1 MRNFNQM
8 SYFPMAEK
16 LVEVLQTRT
25 QNSNPLFFRVIT
37 AYYFSCV
44 AAQMRASI
52 KGWTG
57 KGTIPV
63 NSYVIA
69 LSPSGSGKGHS
80 TSLIENEILGEFH
93 RIFKEQVFNS
103 SALVNIQQIAI
114 RRANL
119 NGTDVQDEE
128 AKLTKVFEDLGALL
142 TAFGE
147 ATVPAVKQM
156 RHKLQIANAGSC
168 NLQVDEIGSNFSS
181 IIDALNAFL
190 ELYDKGLI
198 KDKLT
203 KSSAENVRFDKIEG
217 ATPANLLLF
226 GTPSK
231 LLDGAKTEE
240 QFLEMLETG
249 YARRCIFGF
258 TNQVNKQEVTSV
270 DDLMSQL
277 FNSNHDDIIDELN
290 DHFISLADASLLH
303 TELVLPKESIKLLL
317 TYKLHCE
324 NLSAQLSEFE
334 TIRKA
339 ELEHRYF
346 KVMKLA
352 GAYAFVD
359 KATTI
364 TESYIENAIKLIED
378 SGDAFAKLL
387 TPQRP
392 YIKLANYLA
401 AMKTDVTLAD
411 LDEDLPSF
419 RGSKAQKDE
428 QITMAT
434 AWGYKNNIIIKKSYT
449 DSILFLNAESIEETD
464 LNKCIF
470 SYSADMTEGY
480 VNAEIKFDNLHKL
493 LKRKDYHWL
502 SHQLKNGDK
511 KQGYRNEENCLT
523 GFNLLVLDI
532 DGGTTLQ
539 TAKTLLKG
547 YKAIF
552 QTTKRHTDETHR
564 FRIILPMNYVLKLD
578 AKEYKEFYKNIINEM
593 PFALDEGCGHRSKK
607 WLTHSDAHIE
617 YQDGELFDV
626 LPFIPKTSKNDDRQQ
641 KLLDQSNLD
650 NLERWVI
657 NNTGDG
663 NRNNML
669 LRYALILSENNFN
682 LDTIKQKVLELNNK
696 LMDKLDEL
704 EIHSTVFHTLA
715 KRMANQ

>member
-1 MRNFNQM
+1 M
-8 SYFPMAEK
+8 SYFPMAER

-25 QNSNPLFFRVIT
+25 QNTNPLFFRVIT
-37 AYYFSCV
+37 AYYFSCI
-44 AAQMRASI
+44 ASQMRASI

-80 TSLIENEILGEFH
+80 TSLIENEVLQEFS
-93 RIFKEQVFNS
+93 RIFKEQVFAV
-103 SALVNIQQIAI
+103 SAIDNIQQIAI
-114 RRANL
+114 KRANL

-128 AKLTKVFEDLGALL
+128 DKLTKIFSDLGALVMS
-142 TAFGE
+142 FDS
-147 ATVPAVKQM
+147 ATVPAIKQM

-168 NLQVDEIGSNFSS
+168 NLQVDEIGNNFASS
-181 IIDALNAFL
+181 IEALGAYL
-190 ELYDKGLI
+190 ELYDKGFI
-198 KDKLT
+198 KDKLV
-203 KSSAENVRFDKIEG
+203 KSSAENTRFDKIEG
-217 ATPANLLLF
+217 ATPANMLLF

-231 LLDGAKTEE
+231 LLDGGKTEE

-249 YARRCIFGF
+249 FARRSIFGF
-258 TNQVNKQEVTSV
+258 TNQVSKQQVQDV
-270 DDLMSQL
+270 DTLMEQM
-277 FNSNHDDIIDELN
+277 FNADHDDTIDDLN
-290 DHFISLADASLLH
+290 DHFTSLADVSLLH
-303 TELVLPKESIKLLL
+303 TELTLPKESIKLLL
-317 TYKLHCE
+317 KYKLYCE
-324 NLSAQLSEFE
+324 ELSANLSDFE

-352 GAYAFVD
+352 GAYTFVD
-359 KATTI
+359 KATVI
-364 TESYIENAIKLIED
+364 SEKYIENAIKLIED

-401 AMKTDVTLAD
+401 SMKTDVTLAD

-419 RGSKAQKDE
+419 RGSKAQKE
-428 QITMAT
+428 EMLTMAI

-464 LNKCIF
+464 LDKCLF

-511 KQGYRNEENCLT
+511 KQGYRNEENCLA

-552 QTTKRHTDETHR
+552 QTTKRHTNEAHR

-593 PFALDEGCGHRSKK
+593 PFALDESCEHRSKK
-607 WLTHSDAHIE
+607 WLTNPDAHIE

-669 LRYALILSENNFN
+669 LRYALILSENSFG
-682 LDTIKQKVLELNNK
+682 LDTVKQKVLALNDK
-696 LMDKLDEL
+696 LMDKLEEV

-715 KRMANQ
+715 KRMLNQ